1 MKARSNA
8 NDVLDRRRRR
18 VGTGNPIVEQLMRLG
33 VGVLMIVDDDR
44 MEKRNV
50 NRILNSTMRDVRDKR
65 LKVDVLGDA
74 VERAELGT
82 EVIRLPKGS
91 LEPRRNPRHCTMRY
105 RVRVHGHG

>member
-1 MKARSNA
+1 
-8 NDVLDRRRRR
+8 
-18 VGTGNPIVEQLMRLG
+18 
-33 VGVLMIVDDDR
+33 MIVDDDC

-82 EVIRLPKGS
+82 EVIRLPKLSGT
-91 LEPRRNPRHCTMRY
+91 PT
-105 RVRVHGHG
+105 